1 MVFSATFY
9 SFSFLCTI
17 FSVNFIEINV
27 FCSKYVSDIFA
38 ILRALR
44 EKSTDQRPDP
54 HGCLPGRKGLLGKET
69 GEGGLICHHG
79 SRNQEVH
86 GICGSS
92 FQCTQTSLHNSE
104 PLHSPDHSPFPS
116 TWLSCWLAHPFIHTK
131 SSPFNLRKSLQ
142 CVAFYL
148 LSHSC
153 PKYILFCLVFV
164 H

>member
-17 FSVNFIEINV
+17 FSVNVIEINV

-69 GEGGLICHHG
+69 GFDIL
-79 SRNQEVH
+79 
-86 GICGSS
+86 SS
-92 FQCTQTSLHNSE
+92 AEFLTALLDRTCL
-104 PLHSPDHSPFPS
+104 
-116 TWLSCWLAHPFIHTK
+116 
-131 SSPFNLRKSLQ
+131 
-142 CVAFYL
+142 L
-148 LSHSC
+148 LSQ
-153 PKYILFCLVFV
+153 VDTA
-164 H
+164 